1 MSDQQQA
8 RKNPLIIIIILLLV
22 LVLLI
27 LAGGA
32 AYYFLVLSKNAG
44 DKTQQEEPFM
54 KMTFEPFTVNLS
66 DSNFRRY
73 VRLTITVEYTD
84 KKLGKE
90 MEEKQHRI
98 RDAVITLLMS
108 KRVSDLADQKTV
120 RQELENAINK
130 LLVKNKVSG
139 LYFEEFIIQ

>member
-44 DKTQQEEPFM
+44 DKTRQEEPFM